1 MSDRPRT
8 ARTVVGIVVAVV
20 GFLVGLRLL
29 GTATTALAPT
39 LEPFMERAISGDASA
54 LGVGWLAAYG
64 LLNGSVVAAVAVS
77 LAHNGLLEASELFA
91 AVVGSRFGASGVVI
105 VLGVV
110 EYVQKPSYS
119 LREST
124 SLGMLS
130 AIVTLVLFVPVAAV
144 GVAWYRLADGP
155 ARLVDSVPSFA
166 VGSLDPTA
174 VAAEL
179 VVSGVGPELGFLVA
193 IGALLAS
200 FRLFDRMLA
209 AIETDGFRARV
220 LPVVDGR
227 FRSLFAGVVVT
238 LLTTS
243 VAISVGVLVPLYNRD
258 FFERDELVP
267 YLLGANVGTFGDT
280 LLAAAVLDSDV
291 GVATVLLTMTATAV
305 LSLAV
310 LVSGDWFV
318 AAVGRFEE
326 RVRLDRRQYAAFVG
340 LLVIVPTVLVL
351 VGLR

>member
-1 MSDRPRT
+1 MTNHSST
-8 ARTVVGIVVAVV
+8 VRTVAGIIVAVV
-20 GFLVGLRLL
+20 GFLLGIRIL
-29 GTATTALAPT
+29 GTATGALAPT
-39 LEPFMERAISGDASA
+39 LEPLMERTIRGDASA
-54 LGVGWLAAYG
+54 LGASWLAAYG

-77 LAHNGLLEASELFA
+77 LAHSGLLETSELFA
-91 AVVGSRFGASGVVI
+91 AIVGSRFGASGVVI

-144 GVAWYRLADGP
+144 GVAWYRLADGSL
-155 ARLVDSVPSFA
+155 RFVDSVPSFA
-166 VGSLDPTA
+166 TGSWDPTA
-174 VAAEL
+174 LVAEL
-179 VVSGVGPELGFLVA
+179 VVSAGGPQVGFVVA
-193 IGALLAS
+193 VAALLAS
-200 FRLFDRMLA
+200 FRLFDRTLA
-209 AIETDGFRARV
+209 AVETGRFRSRV

-227 FRSLFAGVVVT
+227 FRSFLAGTVVT
-238 LLTTS
+238 LVTTS

-280 LLAAAVLDSDV
+280 VLAAAVLDSDV
-291 GVATVLLTMTATAV
+291 GVATVVLTMTATTV

-310 LVSGDWFV
+310 LVSGDWFFTV
-318 AAVGRFEE
+318 VGRLEE
-326 RVRLDRRQYAAFVG
+326 RVRVDRRGYVGFVALL
-340 LLVIVPTVLVL
+340 LLVPAVLVL
-351 VGLR
+351 VG